1 MSLNSF
7 SGEDIGEN
15 TEWKLSAL
23 VNVSRQITLQDIAS
37 SLLVPDTEDS
47 YSEDDL
53 PLQELIKLTTRDLL
67 NQ

>member
-15 TEWKLSAL
+15 TEWKLPAL
-23 VNVSRQITLQDIAS
+23 VNASRKITLQDIAS
-37 SLLVPDTEDS
+37 SLLVPDIEDS
-47 YSEDDL
+47 DSDDDL